1 MKNKKSYLDEM
12 QDRKLLKIEEIGVWL
27 AFWGLVIAI
36 ALQFL
41 LGGTIRNIVGEIAV
55 LVALSVHIL
64 FSCIKNGIWAR
75 DYKPSVK
82 ANAVASIISAL
93 VFGAL
98 LAIKVFHA
106 SPDGVRPPII
116 ITIVLSIIG
125 ISVICFIVLELVR
138 RLYKKRREKLED
150 TKEDE

>member
-12 QDRKLLKIEEIGVWL
+12 QDRKLLKIEEVGVWL

-41 LGGTIRNIVGEIAV
+41 LGTTLRNILGEIAV
-55 LVALSVHIL
+55 LTGLGAYIL
-64 FSCIKNGIWAR
+64 FSCIKNGIWDR
-75 DYKPSVK
+75 DYKPTMKV
-82 ANAVASIISAL
+82 NAVVSIFSAL

-98 LAIKVFHA
+98 LTIKVLRA

-116 ITIVLSIIG
+116 IMIVLSIIG
-125 ISVICFIVLELVR
+125 MAVLCFIVLELVR
-138 RLYKKRREKLED
+138 HLYKKRREKLED